1 VLCLYWFRRAC
12 FIILRDRNGQNYA
25 GRIATAN
32 HMVFLRAEA
41 LLGGAEDLSL
51 WSRPEAIPA
60 KTLDTLEQSL
70 DRDYRVVMY
79 LLRNSKEKHR
89 APEPRQLLL
98 SLDFYLMRLFYRA
111 LRGISRRRARNA
123 VLEMALIV
131 GYLARSV
138 GERLPGR

>member
-1 VLCLYWFRRAC
+1 
-12 FIILRDRNGQNYA
+12 
-25 GRIATAN
+25 
-32 HMVFLRAEA
+32 MVFLRAEA

-51 WSRPEAIPA
+51 WSRPETIPA
-60 KTLDTLEQSL
+60 KILDTLEQSL
-70 DRDYRVVMY
+70 DRDYKVVMY
-79 LLRNSKEKHR
+79 LLRNSKETHR